1 MIILRVLGILL
12 GIVLGLFILLTG
24 FTLWAPMRV
33 ELRRK
38 PPDGPIK
45 LRGSFGPVKKV
56 FTIGKRKKLP
66 KQKAKQ
72 PQKEQKP
79 KKEKQPQAPRFD
91 VKKLDYGQAFS
102 LLLTLIDD
110 MAGAMTWEK
119 LHVTLIL
126 HTSDAAKT
134 GELLGALSVA
144 VGNLYPYLER
154 DFVLQD
160 TRIVLDADFDAEKTV
175 WGMDIAVM
183 TRLSRF
189 VHTGWKRRKELW
201 ALWKSIQT
209 TKEEREAW
217 SREHTASEH
226 DKT

>member
-33 ELRRK
+33 EFRRK

-110 MAGAMTWEK
+110 MAGAMTWDK
-119 LHVTLIL
+119 LHVTLI
-126 HTSDAAKT
+126 
-134 GELLGALSVA
+134 
-144 VGNLYPYLER
+144 
-154 DFVLQD
+154 
-160 TRIVLDADFDAEKTV
+160 
-175 WGMDIAVM
+175 
-183 TRLSRF
+183 
-189 VHTGWKRRKELW
+189 
-201 ALWKSIQT
+201 
-209 TKEEREAW
+209 
-217 SREHTASEH
+217 
-226 DKT
+226 

>member
-56 FTIGKRKKLP
+56 FTIGKRKKPP
-66 KQKAKQ
+66 KQKVKQ

-119 LHVTLIL
+119 LHVTLIV

-154 DFVLQD
+154 AFVLQD
-160 TRIVLDADFDAEKTV
+160 IRIVLDADFDAEETV
-175 WGMDIAVM
+175 WGMDIAIM

-189 VHTGWKRRKELW
+189 VHTGWKRRKALW

>member
-1 MIILRVLGILL
+1 MIVLRVLGILL

-45 LRGSFGPVKKV
+45 LRGSCGPVKKV

>member
-38 PPDGPIK
+38 PTDGPIK

>member
-1 MIILRVLGILL
+1 MIILRVLGLLL

-154 DFVLQD
+154 AFVLQD

-189 VHTGWKRRKELW
+189 VHTGWKRRKEL
-201 ALWKSIQT
+201 
-209 TKEEREAW
+209 
-217 SREHTASEH
+217 
-226 DKT
+226 

>member
-45 LRGSFGPVKKV
+45 LRGIFGPVKKV

-175 WGMDIAVM
+175 WGKDIAVM

-201 ALWKSIQT
+201 VLWKSIQT

>member
-1 MIILRVLGILL
+1 MIILRVLGLLL

-79 KKEKQPQAPRFD
+79 KKEKI
-91 VKKLDYGQAFS
+91 KS
-102 LLLTLIDD
+102 
-110 MAGAMTWEK
+110 
-119 LHVTLIL
+119 
-126 HTSDAAKT
+126 KT
-134 GELLGALSVA
+134 EENPARRGG
-144 VGNLYPYLER
+144 GGR
-154 DFVLQD
+154 
-160 TRIVLDADFDAEKTV
+160 RIQ
-175 WGMDIAVM
+175 W
-183 TRLSRF
+183 
-189 VHTGWKRRKELW
+189 
-201 ALWKSIQT
+201 
-209 TKEEREAW
+209 
-217 SREHTASEH
+217 
-226 DKT
+226 